1 MVIENADYFVRTVD
15 MPTGIHGSVSPND
28 DGTFSVFIN
37 ARDSIERQRQAL
49 DHEVKK
55 HIEGND
61 FAKLDV
67 QEIEDL

>member
-15 MPTGIHGSVSPND
+15 MPPAIHGSVSPNP
-28 DGTFSVFIN
+28 DGTFSVYIN
-37 ARDSIERQRQAL
+37 SRDSIERQRKAL

-67 QEIEDL
+67 REIEDL